1 MFLST
6 EVLKLHYD
14 SERKQSQ
21 KKMILWHINSI
32 KEKNETDNYLK
43 DQTSLNYQ
51 RIKSATFHTF
61 YRSNLDLLPFSFLL

>member
-14 SERKQSQ
+14 SEKKQSQ

-51 RIKSATFHTF
+51 LSEDKISHIPQI
-61 YRSNLDLLPFSFLL
+61 L